1 MQKNKAL
8 IVDDEAAQR
17 WMLREALTE
26 WGYETVEAADSAQ
39 ALTVAVAEQ
48 PDIILLD
55 INLPDGSG
63 LELLRK
69 LKIRLPHAAILMV
82 TGEAVYDNVV
92 AALRGGALDFL
103 RKPLALAE
111 LQQALQRIKQSI
123 GQTVSPL
130 SQPAKKT
137 SACPPR
143 ILILCDTP
151 ERIPPLQ
158 AVFST
163 QHVSLT
169 SILFPEEWDYV
180 INEQYDLALLSVAP
194 ELLEA
199 ALKNLRACDPQAR
212 LTILVEMVD
221 AAVPPKL
228 AGVLPQYRAMQYSRD
243 EMIRLA
249 KKHFATSSRP
259 NAAAL
264 ML

>member
-1 MQKNKAL
+1 MEKTKVL

-17 WMLREALTE
+17 WMLREALTD
-26 WGYETVEAADSAQ
+26 WGYETVEATDSAQ
-39 ALTVAVAEQ
+39 ALTVAVEEQ
-48 PDIILLD
+48 PEVILLD
-55 INLPDGSG
+55 VNLPDGSG

-69 LKIRLPHAAILMV
+69 LKVRLPHAAILMV
-82 TGEAVYDNVV
+82 TGEAIYDNVV
-92 AALRGGALDFL
+92 SALRGGALDFL
-103 RKPLALAE
+103 RKPLVLAE
-111 LQQALQRIKQSI
+111 LQQALQRIKQA
-123 GQTVSPL
+123 TSPW
-130 SQPAKKT
+130 SQPTKKT
-137 SACPPR
+137 TAHPPR

-163 QHVSLT
+163 QHVELT

-199 ALKNLRACDPQAR
+199 ALKNLRACDPQGR
-212 LTILVEMVD
+212 LTILVEMAD
-221 AAVPPKL
+221 AVVPTKL
-228 AGVLPQYRAMQYSRD
+228 AGVLPQYRAMQCSRD

-249 KKHFATSSRP
+249 KKRFATSSRP

>member
-1 MQKNKAL
+1 MQKNKVL

-17 WMLREALTE
+17 WMLRAALTD
-26 WGYETVEAADSAQ
+26 WGYETVEAADNAQ
-39 ALTVAVAEQ
+39 ALTVAVEEQ
-48 PDIILLD
+48 PEVILLD

-69 LKIRLPHAAILMV
+69 LKVRLPHAAILMV

-103 RKPLALAE
+103 RKPLALTE
-111 LQQALQRIKQSI
+111 LQQALQRIKQ
-123 GQTVSPL
+123 TVNPL
-130 SQPAKKT
+130 SQPTKKT
-137 SACPPR
+137 TAHLPR
-143 ILILCDTP
+143 ILILCDTA

-163 QHVSLT
+163 QHVELT

-212 LTILVEMVD
+212 LTILVEMAD
-221 AAVPPKL
+221 AAVPTKL
-228 AGVLPQYRAMQYSRD
+228 AGMLPQYRAMQCSRD

-249 KKHFATSSRP
+249 KKRFAVSSRP
-259 NAAAL
+259 SAAAL